1 MHLKHRF
8 ALLAVAVSTLCATLP
23 ALQVAEAQNQSYEG
37 IEGFVD
43 YKHRGPVLTI
53 NAFYFDASTAEAKSA
68 GGAFSRI
75 LADAYVP
82 NGEYGE
88 YPIKFEFYINR
99 ELVST
104 QIRSTA
110 QPGAISLTLP
120 AGVTAPPLSYSVV
133 ATLLYPNRS
142 FSTVINGTLN
152 EQNSSSAGDET
163 VTTTPTSSPK

>member
-1 MHLKHRF
+1 MKLKRRF
-8 ALLAVAVSTLCATLP
+8 GFGRLFGTAFCLAMLAAPLP
-23 ALQVAEAQNQSYEG
+23 ATAQNQSFEG

-53 NAFYFDASTAEAKSA
+53 NAFYFAASTSEAKSA

-75 LADAYVP
+75 LADAYIP
-82 NGEYGE
+82 NEDYAE

-99 ELVST
+99 QLVST
-104 QIRSTA
+104 QLRSPA
-110 QPGAISLTLP
+110 QPGPIGLTLP
-120 AGVTAPPLSYSVV
+120 AGQTAPPFSYSVI

-152 EQNSSSAGDET
+152 ESNTVDDGEEVAG
-163 VTTTPTSSPK
+163 

>member
-1 MHLKHRF
+1 MKLKHRF
-8 ALLAVAVSTLCATLP
+8 GLAALLAFTLSLPILSTPSA
-23 ALQVAEAQNQSYEG
+23 AHAQNQSYEG

-53 NAFYFDASTAEAKSA
+53 NAFYFGPSTSEAKSS

-75 LADAYVP
+75 LADSYVP
-82 NGEYGE
+82 NEDYAE

-99 ELVST
+99 QLVST
-104 QIRSTA
+104 QLRSTA
-110 QPGAISLTLP
+110 QPGPIALTLP
-120 AGVTAPPLSYSVV
+120 AGEASPPFSYSVI

-152 EQNSSSAGDET
+152 ADNSAPAAPEVPED
-163 VTTTPTSSPK
+163 

>member
-1 MHLKHRF
+1 MASMTLKQRF
-8 ALLAVAVSTLCATLP
+8 GFGRLFGVSLCFTILAAALP
-23 ALQVAEAQNQSYEG
+23 ATAQNQSFEG

-53 NAFYFDASTAEAKSA
+53 NAFYFAASTSEAKSA

-82 NGEYGE
+82 NGDYAE

-99 ELVST
+99 QLVST
-104 QIRSTA
+104 QLRSQA
-110 QPGAISLTLP
+110 QPGPIGLTLP
-120 AGVTAPPLSYSVV
+120 SGETAPPFSYSVI

-142 FSTVINGTLN
+142 FSTAINGTLN
-152 EQNSSSAGDET
+152 ESNSVDDGEDVAG
-163 VTTTPTSSPK
+163 

>member
-1 MHLKHRF
+1 MIPKRWFAPIRF
-8 ALLAVAVSTLCATLP
+8 VGTALCLALLAAPLA
-23 ALQVAEAQNQSYEG
+23 AHAQNQSFEG

-53 NAFYFDASTAEAKSA
+53 NAFYFAASTSEAKSA

-82 NGEYGE
+82 NGDYAE

-99 ELVST
+99 QLVST
-104 QIRSTA
+104 QLRSPA
-110 QPGAISLTLP
+110 QPGPIGLTLP
-120 AGVTAPPLSYSVV
+120 AGQTAPPFTYSVI

-142 FSTVINGTLN
+142 FSTAINGTL
-152 EQNSSSAGDET
+152 DESNT
-163 VTTTPTSSPK
+163 VADGEE